1 MYNYGLIGNCQTSA
15 LVSKSASLDWWCL
28 PRPDSP
34 PVFGKL
40 LDNEG
45 GHCSVQ
51 LASLSRTHQYYQPN
65 TNILITHLYSVDG
78 SEVRITDFSPR
89 FTTQDKIYRPNAIYR
104 IIEPIEGKPS
114 ILISCRPVN
123 GWKKERI
130 PPIPGKDFLRYVVDE
145 IHSKNLDAGADSGS
159 LFLSLGST
167 SAGPSACASLLNVVE
182 ESYFALTEPIFLGL
196 TWEKRAEGKFGDVVN
211 YFLSGTVEYWK
222 TWVKHCSIP
231 SLFQKQ
237 TVRSALA
244 LKLHCFEDTG
254 AILAALTTSLP
265 EEHMEGRNWDYRFCW
280 LRDAY
285 YVLSAFH
292 NLGHFEEMEKFLG
305 FLINIAE
312 HHDHSPERLR
322 PVYRLDQTL
331 PLPEQIQ
338 ANWNGFLGNQP
349 VRSNNQAAEHIQND
363 VYGEM
368 VLTLAPIFFDQ
379 RFHHLRTKQHEHLLT
394 NLVRQCIRNISEPD
408 AGLWE
413 IRNGWQEHSFSNL
426 MCWTG
431 IDRMMKIQKLGFLEN
446 MDLNLERSKIVAE
459 KAIVAAVKEGSLRN
473 GPKDDSFDAALLQLP
488 ILRYPDV
495 NFNTKTVHEIIRSL
509 KLGNSGNEEYLLYR
523 YLRKDDFGQPKSA
536 FLICSFWMVQALARV
551 GQMPKALEAMQTT
564 VGCAN
569 HLGLFSEHFVPNGRN
584 QMGNFPQAYS
594 HVGQINAA
602 FAVSPPW
609 SDVL

>member
-1 MYNYGLIGNCQTSA
+1 MYNYGLIGNCQTSV
-15 LVSKSASLDWWCL
+15 LVSKMASLDWWCL

-40 LDNEG
+40 VDDEG

-51 LASLSRTHQYYQPN
+51 LAGASRSHQYYQPN
-65 TNILITHLYSVDG
+65 TNVLVTHLYSSDG
-78 SEVRITDFSPR
+78 SEIRITDFSPR
-89 FTTQDKIYRPNAIYR
+89 FTVQDKVYRPNSIYR
-104 IIEPIEGKPS
+104 VIEPVAGHPVIQ
-114 ILISCRPVN
+114 ISCRPVN
-123 GWKKERI
+123 GWEKQRVLPVRE
-130 PPIPGKDFLRYVVDE
+130 KDFLKYKIQDE
-145 IHSKNLDAGADSGS
+145 FLY
-159 LFLSLGST
+159 LSLSQ
-167 SAGPSACASLLNVVE
+167 SVNHSVSLSVNQPLINILE
-182 ESYFALTEPIFLGL
+182 ESSFPLTEPLYLGL
-196 TWEKRAEGKFGDVVN
+196 AWAQRVEGNLNKVVN
-211 YFLSGTVEYWK
+211 DFLTETTEYWK

-231 SLFQKQ
+231 SLYQKE
-237 TVRSALA
+237 TVRSALT

-265 EEHMEGRNWDYRFCW
+265 EENEEGRNWDYRFCW

-305 FLINIAE
+305 FLLNIAE
-312 HHDHSPERLR
+312 RHEHSRERLR
-322 PVYRLDQTL
+322 PVYRLDQSL
-331 PLPEQIQ
+331 PLPEQSH
-338 ANWNGFLGNQP
+338 ANWKGFNGNQP

-379 RFHHLRTKQHEHLLT
+379 RFHHLRTKEHQQLLA
-394 NLVRQCIRNISEPD
+394 NLVKQCIRNISQPD

-426 MCWTG
+426 MCWAG
-431 IDRMMKIQKLGFLEN
+431 IERMKSIQKLGFFETL
-446 MDLNLERSKIVAE
+446 DLNLEEAQKTAE
-459 KAIVAAVKEGSLRN
+459 DAIIAAVKEGTLRN

-488 ILRYPDV
+488 ILRYPDSDL
-495 NFNTKTVHEIIRSL
+495 NIKTVREIIRNL
-509 KLGNSGNEEYLLYR
+509 KLGDADNEKYLLYR
-523 YLRKDDFGQPKSA
+523 YLRKDDFGNPKSA
-536 FLICSFWMVQALARV
+536 FLICSFWLVQALART
-551 GQMPKALEAMQTT
+551 GQIAEAHEAMKAAM
-564 VGCAN
+564 GGAN
-569 HLGLFSEHFVPNGRN
+569 HLGLLSEHFVSNKRV

-602 FAVSPPW
+602 FAISPPW